1 MISSLR
7 TRRLLVLAACCG
19 AVAVL
24 VAGCGG
30 GGSSSE
36 SAPAG
41 DVAVIDGQPISETTL
56 NKLVQQSLDSLKAQK
71 QPLPKEGT
79 PEYKQLQDRIV
90 AYLVQKTEVEQ
101 QAKKLGVVVT
111 AKNMRD
117 AYKAFLDQYFKGSEK
132 KFQDAVKKAGV
143 TRASVMANLRFT
155 TLQQQLVK
163 KLTQGLD
170 TTEDEARNY
179 YLEHAPDYSKD
190 QTRHVEH
197 ILVKTKVLADKI
209 YDQLQKG
216 ANFATLAKKY
226 TLDTNSKAR
235 GGDLG
240 DVEKGSLV
248 REFANVA
255 FDQSLK
261 PGQTAKPVKSSY
273 GWHVIRA
280 LGPVKPRSVI
290 PFKSVKAQIIQQLDT
305 AKRSGA
311 LSKFQTKLEKYYATR
326 VIYGK
331 SFAPPTATTST
342 TPSFSIPTETVSTG

>member
-1 MISSLR
+1 M
-7 TRRLLVLAACCG
+7 
-19 AVAVL
+19 
-24 VAGCGG
+24 
-30 GGSSSE
+30 
-36 SAPAG
+36 
-41 DVAVIDGQPISETTL
+41 AVIDGQPISETTL
-56 NKLVQQSLDSLKAQK
+56 NSLVQQSLDSLKANK

-90 AYLVQKTEVEQ
+90 SYLVTKTEVEQ
-101 QAKKLGVVVT
+101 QAKKLGAVVT
-111 AKNMRD
+111 AKKLAA
-117 AYKAFLDQYFKGSEK
+117 AYKSFLKQYFKGSEK
-132 KFQDAVKKAGV
+132 EFEKALKKNGV
-143 TRASVMANLRFT
+143 TRASVMTNLRFT
-155 TLQQQLVK
+155 TLQQELVK
-163 KLTQGLD
+163 KLTQGIN

-179 YLEHAPDYSKD
+179 YLEHAPEYSKD

-209 YDQLQKG
+209 YNQLKNG
-216 ANFATLAKKY
+216 ADFATLAKKY
-226 TLDTNSKAR
+226 TIDSSSKPK

-240 DVEKGSLV
+240 EVEKGSLV

-261 PGQTAKPVKSSY
+261 PGQVAKPVKSSY
-273 GWHVIRA
+273 GWHVIKA

-290 PFKSVKAQIIQQLDT
+290 KFEDVKAGIIQQLDQ

-311 LSKFQTKLEKYYATR
+311 LSKFQTTLEKYYATR

-331 SFAPPTATTST
+331 AYAPQTATTST